1 MKEFVTWNLIDETIT
16 DIAFHLKETKKNF
29 KGVLGVSIGKSKNT
43 KTKNAW
49 QDYLHLMDYF
59 YLEADYLAINISSPN
74 TENLRELSKDINL
87 EFLVEKIS
95 QKI

>member
-1 MKEFVTWNLIDETIT
+1 MFD
-16 DIAFHLKETKKNF
+16 
-29 KGVLGVSIGKSKNT
+29 GVLGISIGKSKNT

-74 TENLRELSKDINL
+74 TENLRELSSQENL
-87 EFLVEKIS
+87 EFLLEKIS
-95 QKI
+95 QKKVQLIDMYKKNTPIFVKLSPPFVEL